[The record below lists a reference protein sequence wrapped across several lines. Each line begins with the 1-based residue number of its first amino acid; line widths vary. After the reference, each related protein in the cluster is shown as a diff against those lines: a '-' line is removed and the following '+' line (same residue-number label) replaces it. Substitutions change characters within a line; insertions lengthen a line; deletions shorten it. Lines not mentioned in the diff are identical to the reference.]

1 MLMIVSIL
9 EFQRMIEEHPPLV
22 IKPIVNRFILSNLVS
37 LIEYI

>member
-9 EFQRMIEEHPPLV
+9 EFQRLIEERLPLV